1 MLWLIFLVLD
11 SIYLS
16 TVGRN
21 VFVPVIMDIQR
32 SKITIKHYAVILCY
46 ALMLF
51 GIEYFIISQKRKPFD
66 AFILGTVIYGVYD
79 TVNLAVFN
87 KWTPQMALI
96 DTLWGG
102 ILFYLSV
109 KIYYFINKYTIK

>member
-1 MLWLIFLVLD
+1 MLWLIVLVLD

-21 VFVPVIMDIQR
+21 MFVPVIKNIQR
-32 SKITIKHYAVILCY
+32 AEIKTKHYAVFLCY

-51 GIEYFIISQKRKPFD
+51 ALDYFIIRDKRPPID
-66 AFILGTVIYGVYD
+66 AFILGIVIYGVYD

-102 ILFYLSV
+102 VLFYLSV

>member
-1 MLWLIFLVLD
+1 MLWLIVLVID

-21 VFVPVIMDIQR
+21 VFDPVIKNIQR
-32 SKITIKHYAVILCY
+32 AEIKTKYYAVILCY

-51 GIEYFIISQKRKPFD
+51 ALDYFIIRDKRPPID
-66 AFILGTVIYGVYD
+66 AFILGIVIYGVYD
-79 TVNLAVFN
+79 TVNLALFN

-102 ILFYLSV
+102 VLFYLSV